1 MEKIQLGKY
10 KVAEK
15 WEDVTLLQWQNYV
28 RNASSKE
35 DNSVDIISTLETFSD
50 IPRSVIN
57 QIPTDLFESV
67 IGRLKWITEQPD
79 QTPSQSVEING
90 ETYMINVMEKLK
102 VKEYLDLNTVIENDK
117 FNYSMIF
124 AILCRKQGEEYDEE
138 FIADKLPDRLE
149 MFEHMNCVDGMKL
162 IAFFLTCWVELETRF
177 RNSLVVQAIKEDA
190 QKLVESIRTSL
201 KPMDY
206 IIPSRVRQIL
216 TLRKLEKSI
225 KNI

>member
-28 RNASSKE
+28 RNASNKE

-57 QIPTDLFESV
+57 QMPTDLFESV

-79 QTPSQSVEING
+79 QTPSQSVEISG
-90 ETYMINVMEKLK
+90 ETYTINVMEKLK

-149 MFEHMNCVDGMKL
+149 MFEQMNCVDGMKL
-162 IAFFLTCWVELETRF
+162 IAFFLTCWVELETRS

-190 QKLVESIRTSL
+190 QKLVKSIRSSL

-206 IIPSRVRQIL
+206 ITPSRVRQIL

>member
-57 QIPTDLFESV
+57 QMPTDLFESV

-79 QTPSQSVEING
+79 QTPTQSVEISG
-90 ETYMINVMEKLK
+90 ETYTINVMEKLK

-117 FNYSMIF
+117 FNYAMIF

-149 MFEHMNCVDGMKL
+149 MYENMNCVDGMKL
-162 IAFFLTCWVELETRF
+162 IAFFLTCFIELETRS

-190 QKLVESIRTSL
+190 QKLVKSIRSSL
-201 KPMDY
+201 KPMDF
-206 IIPSRVRQIL
+206 ITPSRVRQIL

>member
-1 MEKIQLGKY
+1 MEKINLGQY
-10 KVAEK
+10 RVAES

-35 DNSVDIISTLETFSD
+35 DNSVDIISTLECFSD

-57 QIPTDLFESV
+57 QIPTDLFENV
-67 IGRLKWITEQPD
+67 ISRLKWIKEQPD
-79 QTPSQSVEING
+79 QTPSQSVEISG
-90 ETYMINVMEKLK
+90 EKYTINVMEKLK

-149 MFEHMNCVDGMKL
+149 MFEQMNCVDGMKL
-162 IAFFLTCWVELETRF
+162 IAFFLTCYIELETRS
-177 RNSLVVQAIKEDA
+177 RNSLVTNSIKADAIELAK
-190 QKLVESIRTSL
+190 SIRSSL
-201 KPMDY
+201 RPMDY
-206 IIPSRVRQIL
+206 ITPSRVRAIM
-216 TLRKLEKSI
+216 TLRNIEKSLKKI
-225 KNI
+225 

>member
-35 DNSVDIISTLETFSD
+35 DNSVDIITTLETFSD
-50 IPRSVIN
+50 IPRNIIN
-57 QIPTDLFESV
+57 QMPTDLFESV

-79 QTPSQSVEING
+79 QTPSQSVEISG

-149 MFEHMNCVDGMKL
+149 MFEQMNCVDGMKL
-162 IAFFLTCWVELETRF
+162 IAFFLTCWVELETRS

-190 QKLVESIRTSL
+190 QKLVKSIRSSL

-206 IIPSRVRQIL
+206 ITPSRVRQIL

>member
-1 MEKIQLGKY
+1 MEKINLGQY
-10 KVAEK
+10 HVAES

-50 IPRSVIN
+50 IPRSIIN
-57 QIPTDLFESV
+57 QIPTDLFEKV
-67 IGRLKWITEQPD
+67 IERLKWITEQPD
-79 QTPSQSVEING
+79 QTPSQSVEIRG
-90 ETYMINVMEKLK
+90 ETYSINVMEKLK

-149 MFEHMNCVDGMKL
+149 MFEQMNCVDGMKL
-162 IAFFLTCWVELETRF
+162 IAFFLTCWVELETRS
-177 RNSLVVQAIKEDA
+177 RNCLVVQAIKEDA
-190 QKLVESIRTSL
+190 QKLVKSIRTSL
-201 KPMDY
+201 KPGICTTVLHLPQ
-206 IIPSRVRQIL
+206 IIK
-216 TLRKLEKSI
+216 LRKLERYLEKI
-225 KNI
+225 

>member
-28 RNASSKE
+28 RKASSKE

-57 QIPTDLFESV
+57 QMPTDLFESV
-67 IGRLKWITEQPD
+67 IGRLKWIKDTPD
-79 QTPSQSVEING
+79 QTPTQSVEISG
-90 ETYMINVMEKLK
+90 ETYTINVMEKLK
-102 VKEYLDLNTVIENDK
+102 VKEYLDINTVIENDK
-117 FNYSMIF
+117 FNYAMIF

-149 MFEHMNCVDGMKL
+149 MFEQMNCVDGMKL
-162 IAFFLTCWVELETRF
+162 IAFFLTCWVELETRSQ
-177 RNSLVVQAIKEDA
+177 NCLVVQAIKEDA
-190 QKLVESIRTSL
+190 QKLVKSIRSSL

-206 IIPSRVRQIL
+206 ITPSRVRQIL

>member
-28 RNASSKE
+28 RNASNKE

-50 IPRSVIN
+50 IPRSIIN
-57 QIPTDLFESV
+57 QMPTDLFESV

-79 QTPSQSVEING
+79 QTPTQSVEISG
-90 ETYMINVMEKLK
+90 ETYTINVMEKLK

-149 MFEHMNCVDGMKL
+149 MFEQMNCVDGMKL
-162 IAFFLTCWVELETRF
+162 IAFFLTCWVELETRS

-190 QKLVESIRTSL
+190 QKLVKSIRSSL

-206 IIPSRVRQIL
+206 ITPSRVRQIL

>member
-1 MEKIQLGKY
+1 MEKINLGEY
-10 KVAEK
+10 HVAES

-57 QIPTDLFESV
+57 QMPTDLFESV

-149 MFEHMNCVDGMKL
+149 MFEQMNCVDGMKL
-162 IAFFLTCWVELETRF
+162 IAFFLTCWVELETRS
-177 RNSLVVQAIKEDA
+177 RNSLVVQTLKADAIELA
-190 QKLVESIRTSL
+190 RNIRNLQKPGVFFTVLHL
-201 KPMDY
+201 PQ
-206 IIPSRVRQIL
+206 IIK
-216 TLRKLEKSI
+216 LRKLEKSLMKI
-225 KNI
+225 

>member
-57 QIPTDLFESV
+57 QMPTDLFESV

-79 QTPSQSVEING
+79 QTPTQSVEISG
-90 ETYMINVMEKLK
+90 ETYTINVMEKLK

-138 FIADKLPDRLE
+138 FIADKLPERLE
-149 MFEHMNCVDGMKL
+149 MFEQMNCVDGMKL
-162 IAFFLTCWVELETRF
+162 IAFFLTCWVELETRS
-177 RNSLVVQAIKEDA
+177 RNSLVVKAIKEDA
-190 QKLVESIRTSL
+190 QKLVKSIKNSL

-206 IIPSRVRQIL
+206 ITPSRVRQIL

>member
-57 QIPTDLFESV
+57 QMPTDLFESV

-79 QTPSQSVEING
+79 QTPSQSVEISG
-90 ETYMINVMEKLK
+90 ETYTINVMEKLK

-117 FNYSMIF
+117 FNYAMIF

-149 MFEHMNCVDGMKL
+149 MFEQMNCVDGMKL
-162 IAFFLTCWVELETRF
+162 IAFFLTCWVELETRS
-177 RNSLVVQAIKEDA
+177 RNCLVVQTIKEDA
-190 QKLVESIRTSL
+190 QKLVKSIRSSL

-216 TLRKLEKSI
+216 TLLKLEKSL

>member
-57 QIPTDLFESV
+57 QMPTDLFESV

-79 QTPSQSVEING
+79 QTPSQSVEISG
-90 ETYMINVMEKLK
+90 ETYTINVMEKLK

-117 FNYSMIF
+117 FNYAMIF

-149 MFEHMNCVDGMKL
+149 MFEKMNCVDGMKL
-162 IAFFLTCWVELETRF
+162 IAFFLTCFIELETRS

-190 QKLVESIRTSL
+190 QKLVKSIRSSL
-201 KPMDY
+201 KPMDF
-206 IIPSRVRQIL
+206 ITPSKVRQIL
-216 TLRKLEKSI
+216 TLRKLEKSL

>member
-35 DNSVDIISTLETFSD
+35 DTSVDIITTLETFSD

-57 QIPTDLFESV
+57 QMPTDLFESV

-79 QTPSQSVEING
+79 QTPSQSVEISG
-90 ETYMINVMEKLK
+90 ETYTINVMEKLK

-117 FNYSMIF
+117 FNYAMIF

-138 FIADKLPDRLE
+138 FIASKLPDRLE
-149 MFEHMNCVDGMKL
+149 MFEKMNCVDAMKL
-162 IAFFLTCWVELETRF
+162 IAFFLTCFIELETRSQ
-177 RNSLVVQAIKEDA
+177 NSLVVQAIKEDA
-190 QKLVESIRTSL
+190 QKLVKSIRSSL
-201 KPMDY
+201 KPMDF
-206 IIPSRVRQIL
+206 ITPSKVRQIL
-216 TLRKLEKSI
+216 TLRKLEKSL

>member
-57 QIPTDLFESV
+57 QMPTDLFESV

-79 QTPSQSVEING
+79 QTPSQSVEISG
-90 ETYMINVMEKLK
+90 ETYTINVMEKLK

-138 FIADKLPDRLE
+138 FIADKLPERLE
-149 MFEHMNCVDGMKL
+149 MFEQMNCVDGMKL
-162 IAFFLTCWVELETRF
+162 IAFFLTCWVELETRS
-177 RNSLVVQAIKEDA
+177 RNSLVVKAIKEDA
-190 QKLVESIRTSL
+190 QKLVKSIKNSL

-206 IIPSRVRQIL
+206 ITPSRVRQIL

>member
-57 QIPTDLFESV
+57 QMPTDLFESV

-90 ETYMINVMEKLK
+90 ETYTINVMEKLK

-117 FNYSMIF
+117 FNYAMIF

-149 MFEHMNCVDGMKL
+149 MFEQMNCVDGMKL
-162 IAFFLTCWVELETRF
+162 IAFFLTCWVELETRS
-177 RNSLVVQAIKEDA
+177 RNCLVVQTIKEDA
-190 QKLVESIRTSL
+190 QKLVKSIRSSL

-206 IIPSRVRQIL
+206 ITPSRVRQIL
-216 TLRKLEKSI
+216 TLRKLEKSL

>member
-57 QIPTDLFESV
+57 QMPTDLFESV

-79 QTPSQSVEING
+79 QTPSQSVEISG
-90 ETYMINVMEKLK
+90 ETYTINVMEKLK

-149 MFEHMNCVDGMKL
+149 MFEQMNCVDGMKL
-162 IAFFLTCWVELETRF
+162 IAFFLTCYIAYETHS
-177 RNSLVVQAIKEDA
+177 RNSLVIASIKEDA
-190 QKLVESIRTSL
+190 IELARSIRSL
-201 KPMDY
+201 QKPMDY
-206 IIPSRVRQIL
+206 ITPSRVRQIL

>member
-28 RNASSKE
+28 RNASNKE

-57 QIPTDLFESV
+57 QMPTDLFESV

-79 QTPSQSVEING
+79 QTPSQSVEISG

-149 MFEHMNCVDGMKL
+149 MFEQMNCVDGMKL
-162 IAFFLTCWVELETRF
+162 IAFFLTCWVELETRS

-190 QKLVESIRTSL
+190 QKLVKSIRSSL
-201 KPMDY
+201 KPMDF
-206 IIPSRVRQIL
+206 ITPSRVRQIL

>member
-57 QIPTDLFESV
+57 QMPTDLFESV

-79 QTPSQSVEING
+79 QTPTASVEISG
-90 ETYMINVMEKLK
+90 ETYTINVMEKLK

-149 MFEHMNCVDGMKL
+149 MFEQMNCVEGMKL
-162 IAFFLTCWVELETRF
+162 IAFFLTCWVELETRS
-177 RNSLVVQAIKEDA
+177 RNSLVVQSIKEDA
-190 QKLVESIRTSL
+190 QKLVKSIRSSL
-201 KPMDY
+201 KPG
-206 IIPSRVRQIL
+206 ICTTLLHLRETIK
-216 TLRKLEKSI
+216 LRKLEKYLEKI
-225 KNI
+225 

>member
-50 IPRSVIN
+50 IPRNIIN
-57 QIPTDLFESV
+57 QMPTDLFESV
-67 IGRLKWITEQPD
+67 IERLKWIKETPD

-138 FIADKLPDRLE
+138 FIADKLPERIE
-149 MFEHMNCVDGMKL
+149 MFEQMNCVDGMKL
-162 IAFFLTCWVELETRF
+162 IAFFFTCWVELETRS

-190 QKLVESIRTSL
+190 QKLVKSIRSSL

-206 IIPSRVRQIL
+206 ITPSRVRQIL

>member
-57 QIPTDLFESV
+57 QMPTDLFESV

-79 QTPSQSVEING
+79 QTPTQSVEISG
-90 ETYMINVMEKLK
+90 ETYTINVMEKLK
-102 VKEYLDLNTVIENDK
+102 VKEYLDINTVIENDR

-149 MFEHMNCVDGMKL
+149 MFEQMNCVDGMKL
-162 IAFFLTCWVELETRF
+162 IAFFLTCWVELETRS
-177 RNSLVVQAIKEDA
+177 RNSLVVKAIKEDA
-190 QKLVESIRTSL
+190 QKLVKSIKNSL

-206 IIPSRVRQIL
+206 ITPSRVRQIL

>member
-1 MEKIQLGKY
+1 MEKINLGQY
-10 KVAEK
+10 HVAES

-28 RNASSKE
+28 RQASSNE

-57 QIPTDLFESV
+57 QMPTDLFESV

-79 QTPSQSVEING
+79 QTPSQSVEISG
-90 ETYMINVMEKLK
+90 ETYTINVMEKLK

-149 MFEHMNCVDGMKL
+149 MFEQMNCVDGMKL
-162 IAFFLTCWVELETRF
+162 ISFFLTCWVELETRS
-177 RNSLVVQAIKEDA
+177 RNSLVINSIKADAIELA
-190 QKLVESIRTSL
+190 RNIRTSL
-201 KPMDY
+201 KPGIFTTVLHLPQ
-206 IIPSRVRQIL
+206 IIK
-216 TLRKLEKSI
+216 LRKLERYLEKI
-225 KNI
+225 

>member
-57 QIPTDLFESV
+57 QMPTDLFESV

-79 QTPSQSVEING
+79 QTPSQSVEISG
-90 ETYMINVMEKLK
+90 ETYTINVMEKLK

-117 FNYSMIF
+117 FNYAMIF

-149 MFEHMNCVDGMKL
+149 MFEQMNCVDAMKL
-162 IAFFLTCWVELETRF
+162 IAFFLTCFIELETRS

-190 QKLVESIRTSL
+190 QKLVKSIRSSL
-201 KPMDY
+201 KPMDF
-206 IIPSRVRQIL
+206 ITPSKVRQIL
-216 TLRKLEKSI
+216 TLRKLEKSL

>member
-57 QIPTDLFESV
+57 QMPTDLFESV

-79 QTPSQSVEING
+79 QTPSQSVEISG
-90 ETYMINVMEKLK
+90 ETYTINVMEKLK

-149 MFEHMNCVDGMKL
+149 MFENMNCVDGMKL
-162 IAFFLTCWVELETRF
+162 IAFFLTCWVVYETHSRNCLAVQTLKADAIEL
-177 RNSLVVQAIKEDA
+177 AK
-190 QKLVESIRTSL
+190 SIRTSL

-206 IIPSRVRQIL
+206 IIPSHLREIIK
-216 TLRKLEKSI
+216 LRKLEKSLNKI
-225 KNI
+225 

>member
-57 QIPTDLFESV
+57 QMPTDLFESV
-67 IGRLKWITEQPD
+67 IGRLKWIKETPD
-79 QTPSQSVEING
+79 QTPSQSVEISG
-90 ETYMINVMEKLK
+90 ETYTINVMEKLK

-117 FNYSMIF
+117 FNYAMIF
-124 AILCRKQGEEYDEE
+124 SILCRKQGEEYDEE

-149 MFEHMNCVDGMKL
+149 MFEQMNCVDGMKL
-162 IAFFLTCWVELETRF
+162 IAFFLTCWVELETRS
-177 RNSLVVQAIKEDA
+177 RNSLVVQAIKADA
-190 QKLVESIRTSL
+190 QKLVKSIRSSL

-206 IIPSRVRQIL
+206 ITPSRVRQIL
-216 TLRKLEKSI
+216 TLRKLEKFL

>member
-57 QIPTDLFESV
+57 QMPTDLFESV
-67 IGRLKWITEQPD
+67 IGRLKWIAEQPD
-79 QTPSQSVEING
+79 QTPTQSVEISG
-90 ETYMINVMEKLK
+90 ETYTINVMEKLK

-149 MFEHMNCVDGMKL
+149 MFEQMNCVDGMKL
-162 IAFFLTCWVELETRF
+162 IAFFLTCYIELETRSQ
-177 RNSLVVQAIKEDA
+177 NSLVVQAIKEDA
-190 QKLVESIRTSL
+190 QKLVKSIRSSL

-206 IIPSRVRQIL
+206 ITPSRVRQIL

>member
-35 DNSVDIISTLETFSD
+35 DNSVDIISTLECFSD

-57 QIPTDLFESV
+57 QMPTDLFESV
-67 IGRLKWITEQPD
+67 IGRLKWIQETPD
-79 QTPSQSVEING
+79 QTPSNSVVING
-90 ETYMINVMEKLK
+90 ETYLINTMEKLK
-102 VKEYLDLNTVIENDK
+102 VMEYLDINTVIENDK

-124 AILCRKQGEEYDEE
+124 AILCRKLGEEYNDD
-138 FIADKLPDRLE
+138 FKADKLPERLE
-149 MFEHMNCVDGMKL
+149 MFENMNCVDGMRL
-162 IAFFLTCWVELETRF
+162 IGFFLTCFIELETRS
-177 RNSLVVQAIKEDA
+177 RNSLVAQTIKEDA
-190 QKLVESIRTSL
+190 TELVKSIRSSL

-206 IIPSRVRQIL
+206 ITPSRVRAIM
-216 TLRKLEKSI
+216 TLRSIEKSLKRI
-225 KNI
+225 

>member
-57 QIPTDLFESV
+57 QMPTDLFESV

-79 QTPSQSVEING
+79 QTPTQSVEISG
-90 ETYMINVMEKLK
+90 ETYTINVMEKLK
-102 VKEYLDLNTVIENDK
+102 VKVYLDINTVIENDR

-149 MFEHMNCVDGMKL
+149 MFEQMNCVDGMKL
-162 IAFFLTCWVELETRF
+162 IAFFLTCWVELETRS
-177 RNSLVVQAIKEDA
+177 RNSLVVKAIKEDA
-190 QKLVESIRTSL
+190 QKLVKSIKNSL

-206 IIPSRVRQIL
+206 ITPSRVRQIL

>member
-57 QIPTDLFESV
+57 QMPTDLFESV

-79 QTPSQSVEING
+79 QTPSQSVEISG
-90 ETYMINVMEKLK
+90 ETYTINVMEKLK

-117 FNYSMIF
+117 FNYAMIF
-124 AILCRKQGEEYDEE
+124 SILCRKQGEEYDEE

-149 MFEHMNCVDGMKL
+149 MFEQMNCVDGMKL
-162 IAFFLTCWVELETRF
+162 IAFFLTCWVELETRS

-190 QKLVESIRTSL
+190 QKLVKSIRSSL

-206 IIPSRVRQIL
+206 ITPSRVRQIL
-216 TLRKLEKSI
+216 TLLKLEKSI